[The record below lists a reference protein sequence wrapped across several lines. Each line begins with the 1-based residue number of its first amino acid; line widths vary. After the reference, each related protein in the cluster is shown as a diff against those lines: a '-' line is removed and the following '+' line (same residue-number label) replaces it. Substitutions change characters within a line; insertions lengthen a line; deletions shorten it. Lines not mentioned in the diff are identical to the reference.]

1 MINVPRVLLP
11 FLFSSLAVALF
22 GCSGADPAPPAGD
35 SASELL
41 AEQAAGTQQ
50 ETVDPTHTTRTAAVD
65 ELGNPMTVCTPRE
78 ARECRW
84 YYKDGSGHVQCPMS
98 YQLCDVDGSGWKEC
112 GLFLL
117 DQSGNIIPRSAP

>member
-1 MINVPRVLLP
+1 MINVPRALLP
-11 FLFSSLAVALF
+11 FLFSSFAVALF
-22 GCSGADPAPPAGD
+22 GCGAEPAPPAGD

-41 AEQAAGTQQ
+41 AQQAAGTQQ

-117 DQSGNIIPRSAP
+117 DQSGNIIPRSAL